1 MVRKTYSTL
10 VAIAVAALVMVGC
23 GKEDVTDLTETWT
36 AKAGEVQTK
45 LDGVKAKNQE
55 AQTQL
60 TSTNV
65 ANTTDSMVVMERNA
79 MQTLLQ
85 TNMTKVSEIET
96 QLAANS
102 AKRDSLA
109 TLGNRAEYE
118 AAWKA
123 ADVEYSAAITALDEI
138 EKNSNDIISRMGNLN
153 TAPAKTDTVAN
164 STSTTGTTDTVA
176 AGTSTKAEDATAKKA
191 DTAK

>member
-60 TSTNV
+60 TSTTV
-65 ANTTDSMVVMERNA
+65 ANTTDSTVVMERNA

-85 TNMTKVSEIET
+85 TNMSKVSEIET
-96 QLAANS
+96 QLAANT

-138 EKNSNDIISRMGNLN
+138 EKNSNDIISRLGSLN
-153 TAPAKTDTVAN
+153 TAPAKTDTVAVTN
-164 STSTTGTTDTVA
+164 GTTGTTDTVA

-191 DTAK
+191 DTTK